1 MGVEPELAL
10 GLWLRPLELMRLPE
24 LEVLL
29 LRLVIELRKQL
40 EIQLALE
47 LQLEELLRQV

>member
-10 GLWLRPLELMRLPE
+10 GLGLRPLELMRLPV
-24 LEVLL
+24 LEVRQ
-29 LRLVIELRKQL
+29 LRLVIELQKQL

>member
-1 MGVEPELAL
+1 MPV
-10 GLWLRPLELMRLPE
+10 
-24 LEVLL
+24 LEVRQLQ
-29 LRLVIELRKQL
+29 LVIELQKQL